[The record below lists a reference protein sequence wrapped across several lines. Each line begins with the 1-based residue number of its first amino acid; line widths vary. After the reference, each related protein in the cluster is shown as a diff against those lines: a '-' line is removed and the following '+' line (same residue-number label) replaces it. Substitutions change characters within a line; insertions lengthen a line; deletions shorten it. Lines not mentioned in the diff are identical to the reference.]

1 MKKPLLLIFT
11 FLCLF
16 LSVNQVNA
24 EEVVRN
30 KLYFKEEDNKIY
42 YDSSYLG
49 ENVFMKHIDMVPGSK
64 YQDELVIENN
74 TNKEFTLYLKVKP
87 KDQGTEADELL
98 DNINMVI
105 YLDDVEVYNGKAKG
119 LDYIGNG
126 INLQNA
132 VLLKKLGK
140 KETSSMKVETSL
152 SNNYSNISNNETSYI
167 DWAFYA
173 EYDNKT
179 EEIVDVPNT
188 NKDSFPVIGI
198 VSLTIC
204 VIGFGIVIYAKKEKK

>member
-1 MKKPLLLIFT
+1 MKKTLLLLIA
-11 FLCLF
+11 FLSLF
-16 LSVNQVNA
+16 LSINLVTA
-24 EEVVRN
+24 KEN
-30 KLYFKEEDNKIY
+30 KLYFIEKDNKIY

-49 ENVFMKHIDMVPGSK
+49 ENVFMKHIDMIPGSE

-74 TNKEFTLYLKVKP
+74 TNKEYSLYLKVKL
-87 KDQGTEADELL
+87 KDQSIEADELL

-105 YLDDVEVYNGKAKG
+105 YLDDVEIYNGKAKG

-132 VLLKKLGK
+132 VLLKKFTK
-140 KETSSMKVETSL
+140 KQSSRLKVETSL
-152 SNNYSNISNNETSYI
+152 SNDYSNISNNESSYI
-167 DWAFYA
+167 DWVFYA

-188 NKDSFPVIGI
+188 NKDSFPVITI
-198 VSLTIC
+198 VSLTMC
-204 VIGFGIVIYAKKEKK
+204 AIGIGMVIYARKKQK